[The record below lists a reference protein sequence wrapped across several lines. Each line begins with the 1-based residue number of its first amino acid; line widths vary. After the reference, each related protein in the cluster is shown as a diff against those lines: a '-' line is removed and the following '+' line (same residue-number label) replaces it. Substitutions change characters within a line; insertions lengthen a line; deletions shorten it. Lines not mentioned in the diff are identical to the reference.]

1 MRDFEFKVNLV
12 AVVRVRAADER
23 VARQVV
29 PDVLGAPGSAEIGLA
44 NQTVR
49 AMGREA
55 TVTGV
60 DFSIGQVKASAP
72 SEKRARLVARDDSLD
87 DH

>member
-12 AVVRVRAADER
+12 AVVRVLAADER

-29 PDVLGAPGSAEIGLA
+29 PDVLGAPSSVEIGLA
-44 NQTVR
+44 NQNVR
-49 AMGREA
+49 AVGREA
-55 TVTGV
+55 SVTSV
-60 DFSIGQVKASAP
+60 DFSIGQVKVSTP

-87 DH
+87 DD